1 MKNAMRQVEEMGK
14 ELANALSAVASAE
27 ARAVVLG
34 GIYFELYYPFTQ
46 TSSLRKE
53 IYFSFP

>member
-27 ARAVVLG
+27 ARAVVAEVSILNF
-34 GIYFELYYPFTQ
+34 ITLLPKH
-46 TSSLRKE
+46 LH
-53 IYFSFP
+53 